1 VQVAVDHPSTTSG
14 VDVLNL
20 ATPDANAF
28 VANTCI
34 TSVNA
39 PCPSTGPTF
48 GANPNPIPVTGNAI
62 VGSTILSWNAPDAVV
77 VDIRIGSPDGKLVTT
92 WGNRGSLQTGSWVAD
107 GMTFY
112 LQDVT
117 SGRPLT
123 ADYTLATVVVH
134 LQRASQAA
142 LWSPRLFVVGG
153 VSAIPVLGFVCCGFY
168 WRRRILP

>member
-1 VQVAVDHPSTTSG
+1 
-14 VDVLNL
+14 
-20 ATPDANAF
+20 
-28 VANTCI
+28 
-34 TSVNA
+34 
-39 PCPSTGPTF
+39 
-48 GANPNPIPVTGNAI
+48 VTGNAI
-62 VGSTILSWNAPDAVV
+62 AGSTTLSWNAPDAVV

-92 WGNRGSLQTGSWVAD
+92 WGNRGSLQTGPWVAD

-134 LQRASQAA
+134 LQRPSQAA
-142 LWSPRLFVVGG
+142 LWNWRLLVVGG
-153 VSAIPVLGFVCCGFY
+153 VPAIPILGLVCCGFY